1 METYKINKKILCIV
15 KKDCRNK
22 RKKYR
27 EKGLLKRKM
36 LSIIIYVG
44 LAFFA
49 RMFIGQYDK

>member
-1 METYKINKKILCIV
+1 MVYCE
-15 KKDCRNK
+15 KDCKNK

-27 EKGLLKRKM
+27 KKGLPKRKM